1 MEMGGTGMRKY
12 VMLAGF
18 TIILSAAI
26 IIAGQSVKNSMVK
39 VTAVKVI
46 PETADDITVCS
57 GKVESLDDSKVYVP
71 SAGLSRKIYVKAGD
85 QVTAGQPLMDV
96 ATYSSSDDG
105 DSGGSYQEAYEA
117 YTSYFNHSSSVPSSS
132 EEELG
137 TVETLKSPVSGTVE
151 SVAASGSGAFLSPSE
166 PAVVIKNGS
175 GLQVRLSVGE
185 SQISKLKI
193 GQKAKISGVGFSGS
207 TYNGTVKSISNEAK
221 QTITTTGQETVVE
234 VVVSIDRPGSD
245 IKPGFTA
252 KTKIVTSHC
261 VNTLIVPYEAV
272 REDDSGN
279 EYVFRVINKEAVK
292 TPIVTGKEF
301 DSGFE
306 VRQGISHNDIIIMN
320 PDNVSN
326 GAHVVP
332 TVVKAVSLND

>member
-1 MEMGGTGMRKY
+1 MRKY

-117 YTSYFNHSSSVPSSS
+117 YTSYFNHSSSVPSS
-132 EEELG
+132 
-137 TVETLKSPVSGTVE
+137 
-151 SVAASGSGAFLSPSE
+151 
-166 PAVVIKNGS
+166 KN
-175 GLQVRLSVGE
+175 
-185 SQISKLKI
+185 
-193 GQKAKISGVGFSGS
+193 
-207 TYNGTVKSISNEAK
+207 
-221 QTITTTGQETVVE
+221 
-234 VVVSIDRPGSD
+234 D
-245 IKPGFTA
+245 
-252 KTKIVTSHC
+252 
-261 VNTLIVPYEAV
+261 
-272 REDDSGN
+272 
-279 EYVFRVINKEAVK
+279 
-292 TPIVTGKEF
+292 
-301 DSGFE
+301 
-306 VRQGISHNDIIIMN
+306 
-320 PDNVSN
+320 
-326 GAHVVP
+326 
-332 TVVKAVSLND
+332 